1 MTNLKT
7 IASLAKRRGFLF
19 PSSTI
24 YGGLANVWDYGPLG
38 VELARNVKNLWWKT
52 FIHQEENMYGFD
64 AAILMNPQV
73 WIASGHTT
81 SFNDPLVECKVCHK
95 RIRADHLIEDNLHK
109 KVEGLSPEELDKIIK
124 DNHLKCPYCGSSN
137 FAPTR
142 KFNLLF
148 KTYIGSVEDN
158 KHQVYL
164 RGETAQG
171 MFVNFLNILNTF
183 SPSLPFG
190 IGQIGKAFRN
200 EITPGNFIFR
210 LIEFN
215 QMEIEFFVRPEEWEK
230 YYHQWEEKL
239 TNWMELLKI
248 NSKHW
253 RWRQHTP
260 EELSHYSKL
269 TKDVEYLFPFGFK
282 ELYGLAYRTDF
293 DLRNH
298 SQKSGQ
304 DLRYTD
310 PKTKEK
316 FYPHVIEPS
325 FGLERT
331 ILMLLLE
338 HYRHDDKNQRNYLQ
352 LPPYLSPYQV
362 AVFPLVKNKPKLTHL
377 AREVFNQLKKDF
389 VVSWDNNGNI
399 GKRYRRQD
407 EIGTPYTLTID
418 YQSLEDKTLT
428 VRHRDTMKQERVKIS
443 QLTSYLQSK
452 LKGDEK

>member
-7 IASLAKRRGFLF
+7 ITSLAKRRGFFF

-38 VELARNVKNLWWKT
+38 VELARNIKNLWWKF
-52 FIHQEENMYGFD
+52 FIHQEDNMFGFD

-73 WIASGHTT
+73 WVASGHTT
-81 SFNDPLVECKVCHK
+81 SFNDPLVECQSCHK
-95 RIRADHLIEDNLHK
+95 RLRADHLIEDQLK
-109 KVEGLSPEELDKIIK
+109 IKVEGLDPQELDKIIQE
-124 DNHLKCPYCGSSN
+124 NHLKCPFCGGDK
-137 FAPTR
+137 FTPTR

-148 KTYIGSVEDN
+148 KTYIGPVEDN

-215 QMEIEFFVRPEEWEK
+215 QMEIEYFVPPKEWKK
-230 YYHQWEEKL
+230 YYQMWEEKIEK
-239 TNWMELLKI
+239 WMKMLKVKK
-248 NSKHW
+248 SHW
-253 RWRQHTP
+253 RWRQHSK

-269 TKDVEYLFPFGFK
+269 TKDTEYLYPFGFK

-298 SQKSGQ
+298 SQQSGQ

-310 PKTKEK
+310 PQTREK
-316 FYPHVIEPS
+316 FFPHVIEPS

-331 ILMLLLE
+331 VLMLLLE
-338 HYRHDDKNQRNYLQ
+338 HYVEDKENSRVYLD
-352 LPPYLSPYQV
+352 LPPYLAPYTV
-362 AVFPLVKNKPKLTHL
+362 GVFPLVKNKPKLVQL
-377 AREVFNQLKKDF
+377 SKKIYNQLKENF
-389 VVSWDNNGNI
+389 PTTWDNNGNI

-407 EIGTPYTLTID
+407 EIGTPYTITVD
-418 YQSLEDKTLT
+418 YQSLEDHT
-428 VRHRDTMKQERVKIS
+428 VTIRERNSMKQERLEIV
-443 QLTSYLQSK
+443 QLVNYLKTKVEGQK
-452 LKGDEK
+452 